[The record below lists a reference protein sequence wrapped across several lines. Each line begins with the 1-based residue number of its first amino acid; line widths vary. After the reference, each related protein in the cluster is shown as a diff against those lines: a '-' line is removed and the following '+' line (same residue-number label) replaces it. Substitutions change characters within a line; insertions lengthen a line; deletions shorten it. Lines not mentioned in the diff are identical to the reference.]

1 MSEPINQDSIIGKF
15 LPNVFV
21 ERITIESS
29 GHPTYHK
36 KDPHVEWSG
45 DLLRFKQ
52 ENQQIETT
60 EMFASALQRGRR
72 AGARGGRQNAAESA
86 GKLTV
91 KLELS
96 IREKV
101 ENTDNLIM
109 NWLQDID
116 FQKYVK
122 ILVVQSTHPTVTKL
136 LCFNDTALTALQ
148 PDSAV
153 VGDVLVEA
161 LSDPFVRSKIPE
173 LDGIAPAP
181 PGPGNRRQRGIYNEA
196 IQSIRSQINDNTEW
210 RKLELTDTPAA
221 NRDVVESSFRG
232 VVTGRSSAERISTA
246 SPENFIEDMDG
257 NRYKDIPF
265 SLTFKVDKI
274 EPEHLAYLVAA
285 TFDVQAIINDYDL
298 DPTDAPHMNGKV
310 HLDVV
315 VDNGR
320 TVSEAFLNYDKYGK
334 VWAGKT
340 YRTET
345 GVLMSGWPGA
355 SNSMPLTKRRVANSK
370 IQDFRNFDRLKRY
383 SIDTTPATSILNSSL
398 MTDEMKK
405 FNRHAPPMKEMSY
418 FSPLSLTKDESENVH
433 FFFSIDAGKIL
444 RQKTRYGHLFS
455 EEMLGA
461 ALDRIKII
469 SMKVFRRRVKKQ
481 DALNRLGMSVESE
494 IVFDNNEPPALL
506 AATGELRPGQLAEV
520 GNFREINIHVPAPGF
535 DAVRH
540 FTGTD
545 ATMKGLTTGHY
556 RYEVEM
562 EILDDTAKFFQ
573 DRVTNLVRARN
584 NFKEWNNLCQRL
596 ENYDPASNKFKKG
609 FRDSPPEE
617 FIGGGRFPG
626 KVGRALATYIE
637 SYNYLRKE
645 GAANMLTTSGNRN
658 NPSDL
663 YELTKLSVPRSG
675 TPRSVASVLNLF
687 ENLVSTYSNIVGY
700 STGEA
705 IARGSHPRSLSLPAQ
720 RTQRSPKEASIRIC
734 HHFLEV
740 WDSDIPKN
748 YGYNFL
754 SVEPQTL
761 PGINTMS
768 GVEFEER
775 AHAEIEKFFK
785 EPEADV
791 QIADSEVDL
800 GVFSLKANRFTFFSP
815 SSIKVGDTTPKITM
829 GNKGF
834 DIEQGKEVMAKAFA
848 MNSSFKS
855 PSRIPWFSAQP
866 GEPPKLP
873 DFDMFAM
880 AQNVLT
886 APMQTSAPDGCQDS
900 VVDSEMSSATRPE
913 PKDEDKGYKKEMPD
927 EKKQEKKKVSNNALG
942 FALAK
947 NAMESGKGLT
957 GKGSRGRKYRKP
969 DKKRTKG
976 QKKEEIYKKSL
987 ATKSLKNKG
996 GGLYKKVLEVE
1007 AGVKPPSRGWWSPL
1021 GVGAKGKPS
1030 SKSIAAKEA
1039 KATAGGWA
1047 KGGSRAEA
1055 KKATASGW
1063 SKGRSKAKALAKT
1076 AASFKKKNKKK
1087 SKRKIEEIQKQPPQI
1102 MSMAAP
1108 GSAVNNLEALTAG
1121 GLMDP
1126 NLSAESYA
1134 TMVLN
1139 YRTLGE
1145 LQYFVGFE
1153 IDYDN
1158 NNIFMNTPRFKTLDR
1173 AELIRT
1179 AGRTI
1184 LCRIVRYEDKDL
1196 GIREPEGLTMPIYD
1210 RFFLLDVRE
1219 SVGDLGE
1226 ITAIETIADRVEMAV
1241 EVSAVVAAEV
1251 AEMVQNIVSAIEI
1264 QPPPGTQ
1271 ASGKPTYHEILE
1283 TPASRAAAAQA
1294 NAVRKARRSGP
1305 RIGGRRRGRG
1315 K

>member
-29 GHPTYHK
+29 GHPVYHK
-36 KDPHVEWSG
+36 KDPHVQWTGHRLPPAFGNVELG
-45 DLLRFKQ
+45 GLQKFRE
-52 ENQQIETT
+52 ENDR
-60 EMFASALQRGRR
+60 MFNR
-72 AGARGGRQNAAESA
+72 ANIARGLSNSF

-101 ENTDNLIM
+101 ENSDNLIM

-153 VGDVLVEA
+153 VGDVLVGA

-210 RKLELTDTPAA
+210 RKLELTDTPAT

-506 AATGELRPGQLAEV
+506 AITGEKRPGQMTEV
-520 GNFREINIHVPAPGF
+520 GNFREINIHVPERGF
-535 DAVRH
+535 GAVRH

-545 ATMKGLTTGHY
+545 TTMQGLTTGHY

-573 DRVTNLVRARN
+573 DKVTNLVRARN

-663 YELTKLSVPRSG
+663 FELTKLSVPRSG
-675 TPRSVASVLNLF
+675 TPRSVESVLNLF

-700 STGEA
+700 SMGEA

-754 SVEPQTL
+754 SVEPQAL

-775 AHAEIEKFFK
+775 AQAEIEKFFK

-791 QIADSEVDL
+791 QIADDEVDL
-800 GVFSLKANRFTFFSP
+800 GVFPLKDNRFTFFSP
-815 SSIKVGDTTPKITM
+815 SSVKVGDTTPRITT

-834 DIEQGKEVMAKAFA
+834 DIEQGKEVVARVFA

-873 DFDMFAM
+873 DFDMFAV

-886 APMQTSAPDGCQDS
+886 APIQTSAPDGCQDS

-913 PKDEDKGYKKEMPD
+913 PKDEDEGYKKEMPD

-957 GKGSRGRKYRKP
+957 GKGSRGKKYRKP

-996 GGLYKKVLEVE
+996 DGLYKKVLEVE
-1007 AGVKPPSRGWWSPL
+1007 AGIKPPSRSFF
-1021 GVGAKGKPS
+1021 GAKGKQSP
-1030 SKSIAAKEA
+1030 KSVAAKEA
-1039 KATAGGWA
+1039 HSPAVGKA
-1047 KGGSRAEA
+1047 KG
-1055 KKATASGW
+1055 K
-1063 SKGRSKAKALAKT
+1063 SKSKALAKKE
-1076 AASFKKKNKKK
+1076 AQLKKRANKQ
-1087 SKRKIEEIQKQPPQI
+1087 SKRKLEEVQKQPPQI
-1102 MSMAAP
+1102 ISMAAHE
-1108 GSAVNNLEALTAG
+1108 SAVNNLQALTDG

-1153 IDYDN
+1153 IDEDN

-1210 RFFLLDVRE
+1210 RFFLLDVLE
-1219 SVGDLGE
+1219 SVGELE
-1226 ITAIETIADRVEMAV
+1226 ITAIETVADRVEMAV
-1241 EVSAVVAAEV
+1241 EVSAAIV
-1251 AEMVQNIVSAIEI
+1251 AEEAELVQNIQNIVRAIEV
-1264 QPPPGTQ
+1264 QPPPAVQ